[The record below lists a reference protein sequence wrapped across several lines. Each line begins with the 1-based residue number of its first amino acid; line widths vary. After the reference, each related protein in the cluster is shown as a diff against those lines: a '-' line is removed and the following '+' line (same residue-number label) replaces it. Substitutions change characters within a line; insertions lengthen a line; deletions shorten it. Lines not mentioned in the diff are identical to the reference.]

1 MDIEKMKERI
11 RKLLAKADN
20 TACTVA
26 EAEAFNA
33 KAHALMAEYNLG
45 RADVAAKEAEIL
57 RTHKELQVLKR
68 PWSSNILHGLCKLY
82 YCKWFFTRNGR
93 TGTITIVGEESN
105 VAVCHAVAVAVLRAV
120 QYEARITGLGRSF
133 MTGASNSIYQR
144 CAEMR
149 PTNQLAGKTT
159 GTALMVLDNSETQ
172 ANAAYIEALVGG
184 KLRQTKS
191 KPRINS
197 SEGFMR
203 GSAFG
208 NSVNLQG
215 NLLGKS

>member
-26 EAEAFNA
+26 EAEAFHA
-33 KAHALMAEYNLG
+33 KAYELMAEYNLG

-93 TGTITIVGEESN
+93 TDTITIVGEESN

-144 CAEMR
+144 CVDMR
-149 PTNQLAGKTT
+149 PTNQIADKST
-159 GTALMVLDNSETQ
+159 GTALMVLDSAETQ
-172 ANAAYIEALVGG
+172 ANTDYIEALIGG
-184 KLRQTKS
+184 KLRTVKS
-191 KPRINS
+191 KPRVS
-197 SEGFMR
+197 SLEGLVR
-203 GSAFG
+203 GAAFG
-208 NSVNLQG
+208 NAVNLQG
-215 NLLGKS
+215 NLLGKR